1 VSKWTK
7 VEDEHLETSQQPAGA
22 TEKMKLT
29 RKSYLWIL
37 FGATIIAMA
46 SYASAKNLSWQ
57 DLSAMLTDD
66 VSTSGPGWMIV
77 IGLSL
82 FGVRAL
88 ISKPVKPK
96 S

>member
-1 VSKWTK
+1 
-7 VEDEHLETSQQPAGA
+7 
-22 TEKMKLT
+22 MKLT
-29 RKSYLWIL
+29 RKTYLWIL
-37 FGATIIAMA
+37 FGATSIAIA
-46 SYASAKNLSWQ
+46 GYASAKNMSWQ

-66 VSTSGPGWMIV
+66 VGTSGPGWMIV

-88 ISKPVKPK
+88 ISKPAKPK

>member
-1 VSKWTK
+1 MT
-7 VEDEHLETSQQPAGA
+7 
-22 TEKMKLT
+22 LT

-37 FGATIIAMA
+37 FGATSIAIA
-46 SYASAKNLSWQ
+46 GYASAKTMSLQ

-66 VSTSGPGWMIV
+66 VGTSGPGWMIV

-88 ISKPVKPK
+88 ISKPAKPK